1 MGILDRIRGF
11 ELAVKTREMQDGN
24 KELVTYWDGK
34 LPERATKH
42 SAGYDFFAAEDM
54 QIPSIWGPVF
64 SRLFIKHTDGQNPNE
79 SHHCYVRKNYR
90 GETDEEKQK
99 SIDVVHTRF
108 KPILVHTGVK
118 AYMLKDEALFLYN
131 RSGNP
136 GKLGLVLANGVG
148 VVDSDYYGNKSN
160 DGEIMFAFYNF
171 MPWTISIKKG
181 DKLGQGVFQKY
192 LRADGDTATGKRNGG
207 FGSTDMKKATGK
219 FMKKAV
225 DAVDKAVDTV
235 KEKVDEHV
243 EKADETV
250 EAQAPTVTITEDT
263 NE

>member
-11 ELAVKTREMQDGN
+11 ELAVKSREVQEGG
-24 KELVTYWDGK
+24 KELITYWDSK
-34 LPERATKH
+34 LPERATRR

-54 QIPSIWGPVF
+54 SIPSIWGPVF
-64 SRLFIKHTDGQNPNE
+64 SRLFIRHTDGKNPNE
-79 SHHCYVRKNYR
+79 THHCYVRKNYR
-90 GETDEEKQK
+90 GESDEEKQK
-99 SIDVVHTRF
+99 SIDTVHTRF

-148 VVDSDYYGNKSN
+148 VVDSDYYGNKTN

-171 MPWTISIKKG
+171 MPWTVSIKKG

-192 LRADGDTATGKRNGG
+192 LRADGDMAKGKRTGG
-207 FGSTDMKKATGK
+207 FGSTDAKKFVGK
-219 FMKKAV
+219 AVKSAV
-225 DAVDKAVDTV
+225 DAVDKTVDAV
-235 KEKVDEHV
+235 KEKVDEQVDKV
-243 EKADETV
+243 EQVV
-250 EAQAPTVTITEDT
+250 ENTATDATKEDK